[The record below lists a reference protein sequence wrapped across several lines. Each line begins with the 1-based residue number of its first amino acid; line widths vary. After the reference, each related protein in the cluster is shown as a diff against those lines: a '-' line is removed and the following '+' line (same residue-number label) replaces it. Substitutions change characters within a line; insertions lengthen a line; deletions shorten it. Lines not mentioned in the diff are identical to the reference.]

1 MTRVRRFRVDLIVS
15 GCFRSKEKHLLIH
28 VLCPYTYDVYYN
40 KCSKCQSGDLFMY
53 LEFGSLRI
61 KGFFYS
67 HWNQLEIKILSSKVL
82 GIFQK
87 GDEKFKQ
94 IVKPLSRIVCARSC
108 I

>member
-1 MTRVRRFRVDLIVS
+1 
-15 GCFRSKEKHLLIH
+15 
-28 VLCPYTYDVYYN
+28 
-40 KCSKCQSGDLFMY
+40 MY

-61 KGFFYS
+61 KGFFFYS
-67 HWNQLEIKILSSKVL
+67 HRNQLEIKILSSKVL